1 MNLKDKL
8 QLLRKQNGYSQEQL
22 ADKLGIA
29 RQTISK
35 WENGQAMPEINGL
48 ILLSDLYGVT
58 IDRIVKE
65 DDDCNISLHSDT
77 NPDINKIVTFLLSA
91 KKNTYAA
98 ADNKT
103 TSSRTNSHDFCYTD
117 NNGYTYYDSYL
128 GGECFAGEEAVWL
141 HNTPVWSMN
150 YAGRVIGENFNGDF
164 LKEVL
169 MAVPEQLPFRGPE
182 IYAKGNYHYHCK
194 VDGEFVW
201 FQGYEEIFYIDEKIY
216 ECYFH
221 GGIIHE

>member
-35 WENGQAMPEINGL
+35 WETGQAIPELNGL
-48 ILLSDLYGVT
+48 ILLSELYGVT

-65 DDDCNISLHSDT
+65 NDECNISLCANAGH
-77 NPDINKIVTFLLSA
+77 DINKTSAFLLLA

-98 ADNKT
+98 AKNQT
-103 TSSRTNSHDFCYTD
+103 ESSRTNSHDFCYQ
-117 NNGYTYYDSYL
+117 NQNGYTYYDTYL
-128 GGECFAGEEAVWL
+128 GGERFAGEEAVWFHQIPL
-141 HNTPVWSMN
+141 WGMN

-164 LKEVL
+164 LKEAL
-169 MAVPEQLPFRGPE
+169 MNVPEKLPFRGPE
-182 IYAKGNYHYHCK
+182 VFTKGDYHYHCK
-194 VDGEFVW
+194 VDGEFIW
-201 FQGYEEIFYIDEKIY
+201 FQGYEEIFYMNEKIY

-221 GGIIHE
+221 GGSIS

>member
-1 MNLKDKL
+1 MELKDKL

-35 WENGQAMPEINGL
+35 WENGQAVPELNGL

-58 IDRIVKE
+58 IDRMVKE
-65 DDDCNISLHSDT
+65 DDACNVSLCKHASI
-77 NPDINKIVTFLLSA
+77 DIKNVIAFLLEA

-98 ADNKT
+98 CNNTVDSCRMN
-103 TSSRTNSHDFCYTD
+103 SRDFRYENNSRYS
-117 NNGYTYYDSYL
+117 YLDSYF
-128 GGECFAGEEAVWL
+128 GGERFVGEEVVWSREL
-141 HNTPVWSMN
+141 PVWSMN
-150 YAGRVIGENFNGDF
+150 YVGRVLSENFSGDF

-169 MAVPEQLPFRGPE
+169 LKVPADLPFRGPE
-182 IYAKGNYHYHCK
+182 IYSKGDYHYHCK
-194 VDGEFVW
+194 VEGEFVW
-201 FQGYEEIFYIDEKIY
+201 FQGHEDIFYMDEKIY

-221 GGIIHE
+221 GGVIR

>member
-1 MNLKDKL
+1 MNLQDKL

-22 ADKLGIA
+22 ADKIGIA

-35 WENGQAMPEINGL
+35 WENGQAVPELNGL
-48 ILLSDLYGVT
+48 ILLSNLYGVT

-65 DDDCNISLHSDT
+65 DDVCNTSLCRSTSVDISKL
-77 NPDINKIVTFLLSA
+77 VAFLLLA

-98 ADNKT
+98 AANQTKA
-103 TSSRTNSHDFCYTD
+103 SRTNSHDFCYED
-117 NNGYTYYDSYL
+117 KQGYAYYDSYL

-141 HNTPVWSMN
+141 HDNPVWSMN
-150 YAGRVIGENFNGDF
+150 YAGRVVGEHFSGDF
-164 LKEVL
+164 LKEAL
-169 MAVPEQLPFRGPE
+169 MSVPEELPFRGPE
-182 IYAKGNYHYHCK
+182 IYTKGDYHYHCK

-201 FQGYEEIFYIDEKIY
+201 FQGYEEIFYGNEKIY

-221 GGIIHE
+221 GGVIR

>member
-1 MNLKDKL
+1 MELKDKL

-29 RQTISK
+29 RQTLSK
-35 WENGQAMPEINGL
+35 WENGQAVPELGNL
-48 ILLSDLYGVT
+48 ISLSNLYGIT

-65 DDDCNISLHSDT
+65 DDECNISLCKNASM
-77 NPDINKIVTFLLSA
+77 DINKIIEFLLVA

-98 ADNKT
+98 ANNKVD
-103 TSSRTNSHDFCYTD
+103 SCRMNSHDYRYQD
-117 NNGYTYYDSYL
+117 KNGFTYLDSYL
-128 GGECFAGEEAVWL
+128 GGECFVGEEVVWL
-141 HNTPVWSMN
+141 YENSVWSMN
-150 YAGRVIGENFNGDF
+150 YVGRVIGENFSGDF

-169 MAVPEQLPFRGPE
+169 MQVPAELPFRGPE
-182 IYAKGNYHYHCK
+182 IYTKGDYHYHCK

-201 FQGYEEIFYIDEKIY
+201 FQGYEEIFYMDEKIY

-221 GGIIHE
+221 GGAIR